1 MASHDLIYLDN
12 LGWLIY
18 NFYSLFQSRATILV
32 RHLNLTPL
40 ERYLRFLRVEIARFE
55 LTQMKL
61 LHWDLVR
68 NLLRSASL
76 LLFLLLNWIILCDL
90 RVLSW
95 LLYPQLS
102 SFLNFLLNLSVQRF

>member
-1 MASHDLIYLDN
+1 
-12 LGWLIY
+12 
-18 NFYSLFQSRATILV
+18 
-32 RHLNLTPL
+32 
-40 ERYLRFLRVEIARFE
+40 
-55 LTQMKL
+55 MKL

-68 NLLRSASL
+68 NLLRSAPL

-102 SFLNFLLNLSVQRF
+102 SFLNFLLNLDLSLALTLDWYGFLELWLFVDFLIIKDLIHIIFTLL